1 MRSLDIS
8 FNGFGN
14 EGAAAIGDALKTNST
29 LTFLYMRSNHIHVAG
44 TLALGKGLEPNDT
57 LQHLDL
63 GCNPF
68 EAAGAMNLFS
78 SLKKASNSALQLLDL
93 KDVRVSL
100 EMKQQMMEVMAGLSQ
115 LKVLHGDWA
124 WEAAPAKPKPPPIV
138 KLQAFLNAKGIKLVD
153 LFKK

>member
-1 MRSLDIS
+1 MNIS

-14 EGAAAIGDALKTNST
+14 EGAAAIGDALRTNST
-29 LTFLYMRSNHIHVAG
+29 LTSLFMRSNHIHVAG
-44 TLALGKGLEPNDT
+44 TISLGRGLEPNDT

-68 EAAGAMNLFS
+68 EAAGAMNIFS
-78 SLKKASNSALQLLDL
+78 SLKRASNSALLLIDL
-93 KDVRVSL
+93 KDVRVSV
-100 EMKQQMMEVMAGLSQ
+100 EMKQQMTDVMASLSQ

-124 WEAAPAKPKPPPIV
+124 WEAAPTKPKPQPIA
-138 KLQAFLNAKGIKLVD
+138 KLRAFLITKGIKLVD